1 MKYGRPPAACPLQ
14 SPCGFSPP
22 QGERHDTPARS
33 ADCFT
38 KTLSSGRHDHR
49 ASTGIGYELAKCA
62 AQAGFDLIVAADET
76 SILDASEDFQRLGA
90 DVVAV
95 VSDLSTRDGVTMLC
109 DAVNGRA
116 VDVLKE
122 TREVLS
128 PSHA

>member
-1 MKYGRPPAACPLQ
+1 MTPQRDQQTASRKPSRPVAMIT
-14 SPCGFSPP
+14 G
-22 QGERHDTPARS
+22 
-33 ADCFT
+33 
-38 KTLSSGRHDHR
+38 